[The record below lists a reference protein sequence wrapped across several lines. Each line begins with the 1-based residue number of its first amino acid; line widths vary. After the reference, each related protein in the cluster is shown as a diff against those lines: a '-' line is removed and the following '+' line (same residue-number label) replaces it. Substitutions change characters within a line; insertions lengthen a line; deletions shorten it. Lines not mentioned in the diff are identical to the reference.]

1 MGEAMYYL
9 VISAAVTMFGVQFFF
24 NERYTRAEGAGMRAV
39 LKFTLCANAAGAVIL
54 SAVAL
59 AQNGFRPE
67 RPAPYTLGVAA
78 AATVNGLLYNYC
90 SCRSLSKINLSLYS
104 VFSMLGGMT
113 LPFVSG
119 FLFFRETLTPGKAVC
134 FVFIAAALAFTVKKD
149 GRGGGWPYYAGIF
162 VFNGMSGVLTK
173 TYQFIDRFP
182 KNRDAVYSATLACLM
197 ALAAAAL
204 LALNRETNER
214 LPRRSAGFAAG
225 YGVLSTVAN
234 FLLLLSLSHIPA
246 SAQYPF
252 VTGGVMI
259 VSTLLCY
266 FTPKKPAKKDLA
278 AVALAF
284 AGLLALTVFDK

>member
-1 MGEAMYYL
+1 MYYL

-39 LKFTLCANAAGAVIL
+39 LRFTLCANAAGAVIL
-54 SAVAL
+54 SLIAL
-59 AQNGFRPE
+59 AGNGFRPE
-67 RPAPYTLGVAA
+67 FPAPYTLGVAA

-119 FLFFRETLTPGKAVC
+119 FLFFNEKCTAGKLVC
-134 FVFIAAALAFTVKKD
+134 FLFIAASLAFTVQKD
-149 GRGGGWPYYAGIF
+149 DRRGGWGYYIGIF
-162 VFNGMSGVLTK
+162 VCNGMSGVLTK
-173 TYQFIDRFP
+173 TYQYFDFP

-197 ALAAAAL
+197 TAAAGVWL
-204 LALNRETNER
+204 LLSKKDGTKIA
-214 LPRRSAGFAAG
+214 PRAVGFAAG
-225 YGVLSTVAN
+225 YGILSTVAN

-252 VTGGVMI
+252 VTGGVMV

-266 FTPKKPAKKDLA
+266 LTPNKPKKKDLA

-284 AGLLALTVFDK
+284 AGLLVLMVFEQ